1 MGNQKLLSGSSSICG
16 DLPESSRT
24 RARRT
29 RKFVDLDGGKESD
42 ERTED
47 FGANKKPEILRES
60 LPRFLPPP
68 VEWERLQGLG
78 KTTICAAVSA
88 PESTNTIL
96 QFVLESVE
104 PKQRRMMQQCAQR
117 CALRGEAGII
127 RLDQAASTC
136 RVSWNTSQTALE
148 NDSERPLLPFVR
160 SELRPQIAEVTAGGT
175 EDPERL
181 KIQP

>member
-1 MGNQKLLSGSSSICG
+1 M
-16 DLPESSRT
+16 
-24 RARRT
+24 
-29 RKFVDLDGGKESD
+29 
-42 ERTED
+42 
-47 FGANKKPEILRES
+47 
-60 LPRFLPPP
+60 
-68 VEWERLQGLG
+68 EWERLQGLG

-88 PESTNTIL
+88 ESTNTIL
-96 QFVLESVE
+96 QFVLESE
-104 PKQRRMMQQCAQR
+104 ELKQRRMMQQCAQR

-148 NDSERPLLPFVR
+148 NDSELPLLLFER

-175 EDPERL
+175 EDPERR

>member
-1 MGNQKLLSGSSSICG
+1 M
-16 DLPESSRT
+16 T
-24 RARRT
+24 REMT
-29 RKFVDLDGGKESD
+29 N
-42 ERTED
+42 
-47 FGANKKPEILRES
+47 FGANNNPLILRES
-60 LPRFLPPP
+60 LPRILPPP

-88 PESTNTIL
+88 ESTNTIL
-96 QFVLESVE
+96 QFVLESE
-104 PKQRRMMQQCAQR
+104 ELKQRRMMQQCAQR

-148 NDSERPLLPFVR
+148 NDSELPLLLFER

-175 EDPERL
+175 EDPERR